1 MQLVHVEALSVASD
15 VDGVVGPLLYWGV
28 VLLIVQVDP
37 GLIVVGAIEMPGRG
51 EAVDLA
57 GADHVVVDPFT
68 SAILEGVC
76 GNQLLCVAG
85 LKERSDAVVV
95 DVGTVIE
102 GLVWGL
108 DTGELTLVETVI
120 GALLGLVVEVLS
132 QEREA
137 VLLRLFG
144 LFV

>member
-68 SAILEGVC
+68 SMHAMRGRTEETYLPF
-76 GNQLLCVAG
+76 
-85 LKERSDAVVV
+85 LKAYVV
-95 DVGTVIE
+95 I
-102 GLVWGL
+102 
-108 DTGELTLVETVI
+108 
-120 GALLGLVVEVLS
+120 S
-132 QEREA
+132 SF
-137 VLLRLFG
+137 VLLDSKNVPTQLS
-144 LFV
+144 

>member
-28 VLLIVQVDP
+28 VLLIVQMDP

-68 SAILEGVC
+68 SMHAMRRRTEETYLPF
-76 GNQLLCVAG
+76 
-85 LKERSDAVVV
+85 LKAYVV
-95 DVGTVIE
+95 IN
-102 GLVWGL
+102 
-108 DTGELTLVETVI
+108 
-120 GALLGLVVEVLS
+120 S
-132 QEREA
+132 F
-137 VLLRLFG
+137 VLLDSKNVPTQLS
-144 LFV
+144 